1 MQVLKTIAGRIGDST
16 TNVQSTSPISNQ
28 DDNNDNNDN
37 NEELASS
44 SDDIDN
50 VQTDIFEMENDSEE
64 FLEGTEISED
74 DAEN

>member
-37 NEELASS
+37 SDNNEELASS

-50 VQTDIFEMENDSEE
+50 
-64 FLEGTEISED
+64 EGSI
-74 DAEN
+74 

>member
-28 DDNNDNNDN
+28 DDNNDNN
-37 NEELASS
+37 EELASS

-50 VQTDIFEMENDSEE
+50 
-64 FLEGTEISED
+64 EGSI
-74 DAEN
+74 

>member
-28 DDNNDNNDN
+28 DDNNNN

-50 VQTDIFEMENDSEE
+50 
-64 FLEGTEISED
+64 EGSI
-74 DAEN
+74 

>member
-28 DDNNDNNDN
+28 DDNNDNN
-37 NEELASS
+37 EELASS

-50 VQTDIFEMENDSEE
+50 
-64 FLEGTEISED
+64 EGFI
-74 DAEN
+74 

>member
-1 MQVLKTIAGRIGDST
+1 MYILFFLNYIQAVESDRIRMQVLKTIAGRIGDST

-50 VQTDIFEMENDSEE
+50 
-64 FLEGTEISED
+64 EGSIQYFS
-74 DAEN
+74 